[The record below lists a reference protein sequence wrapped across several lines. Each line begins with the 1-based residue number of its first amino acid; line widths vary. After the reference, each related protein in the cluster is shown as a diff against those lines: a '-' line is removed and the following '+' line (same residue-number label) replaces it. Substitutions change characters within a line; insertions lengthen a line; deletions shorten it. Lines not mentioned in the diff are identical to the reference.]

1 MMAMFVQVFFWYGAK
16 LVREKK
22 IGAGDWACLKSQ
34 LAISG
39 SVFSSLAKGK
49 FAIAALLLDDVDSN
63 LSSPASASSSSPK
76 FSPSS

>member
-49 FAIAALLLDDVDSN
+49 FAALLLHDVDSN

-76 FSPSS
+76 FLPSS